1 MQVCFKC
8 CLQYRYAITICLF
21 LYIGGIALLYRVWDT
36 NGGSFFLL
44 SELTFTLVSA
54 TAPLIAKPF
63 LSGQDRTGD
72 FRNTS
77 HTYAPVSVAMTY
89 SQQLLRNT
97 SDNLAECASS
107 NNGNEFGRNFTDLNQ
122 LVTGIHQKNDIKDWE
137 ELNTYAVKTLGLML
151 HRGTLFPYSIS
162 AIVHLVIGLF
172 ICVIYL
178 CTKSTNANP
187 IDLHIYQNSDIP
199 KRNTPLLVLLMILFC
214 LSAGI
219 DMCFFIL
226 TFLYVRDVL
235 TWSVSHAVYASAT
248 YFIGLSSGRAI
259 GIPIIRWLSP
269 EVYMGACVL
278 ITYCTLTVLFIIG
291 NPSQELVL
299 VSIVAIGIS
308 MAVKY
313 PGVFAIGHKH
323 MRMSTS
329 TSGFLTFSR
338 FLGGL
343 ILPTLANYYLSQFV
357 LINWLAV
364 NFLLLSYILIMAIVK
379 VNHT

>member
-1 MQVCFKC
+1 M
-8 CLQYRYAITICLF
+8 ICL
-21 LYIGGIALLYRVWDT
+21 LPYIGGVALLYRVWDT
-36 NGGSFFLL
+36 NGGSILL
-44 SELTFTLVSA
+44 ISQLTFTLVSA
-54 TAPLIAKPF
+54 AAPLIAKPF
-63 LSGQDRTGD
+63 ISDQATTGD

-77 HTYAPVSVAMTY
+77 HTNVPLGVAMN
-89 SQQLLRNT
+89 SLQLTRNI
-97 SDNLAECASS
+97 SDYLDECDSS
-107 NNGNEFGRNFTDLNQ
+107 NIGNEFGRNFTDLNQ
-122 LVTGIHQKNDIKDWE
+122 IVTGTHEKNEMNDVHENFHSEDR
-137 ELNTYAVKTLGLML
+137 NTYAVKTLGLML
-151 HRGTLFPYSIS
+151 HRGTFFPYSIS
-162 AIVHLVIGLF
+162 AIVHLVVGLF

-187 IDLHIYQNSDIP
+187 IDLHMYQESDIR

-235 TWSVSHAVYASAT
+235 SWSVSHAVYASAT

-269 EVYMGACVL
+269 EVYIGACVL
-278 ITYCTLTVLFIIG
+278 ITYCTVTALFVIG

-323 MRMSTS
+323 MHMSTS
-329 TSGFLTFSR
+329 ATGFLTFSR

-357 LINWLAV
+357 LINWLTV
-364 NFLLLSYILIMAIVK
+364 NLLLLSYILIMAIVK